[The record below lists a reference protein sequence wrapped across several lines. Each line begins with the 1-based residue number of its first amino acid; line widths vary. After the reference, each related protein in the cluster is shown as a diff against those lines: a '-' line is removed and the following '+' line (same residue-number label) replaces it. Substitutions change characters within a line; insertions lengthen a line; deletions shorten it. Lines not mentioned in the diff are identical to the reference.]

1 VDLVYTS
8 FLGGTDWH
16 CNVSR
21 LGRGWGKRLSF
32 YVFQFLAV
40 AGVLA
45 FIFSAI
51 SPDDDSTQP
60 DFITARNVSQL
71 SMLCFNANPC
81 SSSCGKCLSAIS
93 PSFSLEAPSTSL
105 GGGPAFSL
113 HQLPMVSLP
122 LPGERG
128 PPFC

>member
-1 VDLVYTS
+1 MDVVYTS
-8 FLGGTDWH
+8 FPGGRDRH
-16 CNVSR
+16 CKPVEES
-21 LGRGWGKRLSF
+21 WGKRLSF
-32 YVFQFLAV
+32 YVLQFLAV

-45 FIFSAI
+45 FVFSAI